1 MAWRDTLSE
10 LRDELA
16 PVRAERQQ
24 QAAVEEAELQETRR
38 GLSRLADSLGI
49 SNLLSEMNA
58 TLLDNRGEIETIA
71 SWDSGRG
78 DPDAD
83 GDEDEPAPLDY
94 EDEED
99 DDVITAVLSWEEG
112 GEREIVVEVVSTE
125 HGTSVQVN
133 GVEVRPER
141 EALEQALVEVF
152 RDELEL

>member
-1 MAWRDTLSE
+1 MAWRDTLSA

-16 PVRAERQQ
+16 QVRAERQQ
-24 QAAVEEAELQETRR
+24 QAAVEEAELQEARR

-49 SNLLSEMNA
+49 SGLLSEMNA
-58 TLLDNRGEIETIA
+58 TLVDNRGKIETIA
-71 SWDSGRG
+71 SWDSGPE

-83 GDEDEPAPLDY
+83 GDEDD
-94 EDEED
+94 DD
-99 DDVITAVLSWEEG
+99 DDDDDGDDVIVSVLSWEED
-112 GEREIVVEVVSTE
+112 GEREIAVEVVSIE

-141 EALEQALVEVF
+141 EALEQALLEAF